1 MSTKTMRPP
10 PRRVL
15 TSNKRKE
22 MEGFDS
28 LESSPPSPPTPTPT
42 KSPKPT
48 SPQAGSARHTQPV
61 SFNQLMAGYLA
72 YEYLSKGTIY
82 GEKWDPDGAEE
93 EWKKA
98 EPSEDR
104 EEEGEPNKG
113 DYRRYVEVSS
123 LLKGDGAHLPG
134 VVNPSELSRFLQM

>member
-1 MSTKTMRPP
+1 
-10 PRRVL
+10 
-15 TSNKRKE
+15 
-22 MEGFDS
+22 
-28 LESSPPSPPTPTPT
+28 
-42 KSPKPT
+42 
-48 SPQAGSARHTQPV
+48 
-61 SFNQLMAGYLA
+61 MAGYLA

-82 GEKWDPDGAEE
+82 GEKWDPDGGEE

-104 EEEGEPNKG
+104 EEEAEPNKG

-134 VVNPSELSRFLQM
+134 VVNPSELSRFLQMWTYVELCHWITFFFIYFVGKK